1 MKMKQHKSNRENFMN
16 YSVILL
22 ILGMAIV
29 TYIPR
34 ALPGVVIGRLRF
46 SPKVEKFLRLIPY
59 TAMAALI
66 FPGILTV
73 DVNHMEIG
81 IVGGAVAGI
90 LAWLKCPV
98 IGCVVAAIAA
108 NMCIYSLN

>member
-1 MKMKQHKSNRENFMN
+1 MN
-16 YSVILL
+16 YPIIFL
-22 ILGMAIV
+22 ILGMAVV

-34 ALPGVVIGRLRF
+34 ALPAVVVDRF
-46 SPKVEKFLRLIPY
+46 EVSPKVGKFLRLIPY

-73 DVNHMEIG
+73 DPERPDIG
-81 IVGGAVAGI
+81 IVGGAAAGI

-98 IGCVVAAIAA
+98 IICVVAAIAVDLFL
-108 NMCIYSLN
+108 YLVF

>member
-1 MKMKQHKSNRENFMN
+1 MN
-16 YSVILL
+16 YPIVLL

-34 ALPGVVIGRLRF
+34 ALPAAVIDRLNF
-46 SPKVEKFLRLIPY
+46 SPKAEKFLGLIPY

-66 FPGILTV
+66 FPGILTA
-73 DVNHMEIG
+73 DTARPEIG

-98 IGCVVAAIAA
+98 IVCVIAAIAA
-108 NMCIYSLN
+108 DMLLYWTF

>member
-1 MKMKQHKSNRENFMN
+1 MN
-16 YSVILL
+16 YPVIFL
-22 ILGMAIV
+22 ILGMAVV

-34 ALPGVVIGRLRF
+34 ALPAVVVDRFEIG
-46 SPKVEKFLRLIPY
+46 PKVGKFLRLIPY

-73 DVNHMEIG
+73 DPKRPDIG
-81 IVGGAVAGI
+81 IVGGAAAGI

-98 IGCVVAAIAA
+98 IICVVAAITVDLLL
-108 NMCIYSLN
+108 YLVF